1 MSQFCYKFTNKP
13 PLVQYQ
19 RYISTGQH
27 LIQRTPKKDKKK
39 EKAIY
44 KKDLTADETEQI
56 NLTVIPL
63 DLIAF
68 LLNQMVLIFH
78 L

>member
-1 MSQFCYKFTNKP
+1 
-13 PLVQYQ
+13 LAYQ

-56 NLTVIPL
+56 NLTVIL
-63 DLIAF
+63 HDLIAF
-68 LLNQMVLIFH
+68 LFN
-78 L
+78 